1 MFVEVVV
8 GIAVKGTGHV
18 LLGGLRP
25 RAAPS
30 EAAATLTGLCVWGL
44 PDRHRRRALA
54 RSHAVTA

>member
-8 GIAVKGTGHV
+8 GIAIKGTGHV

-30 EAAATLTGLCVWGL
+30 EAAATVTGLCAWGL
-44 PDRHRRRALA
+44 LIGTGAGLW
-54 RSHAVTA
+54 HAATQ